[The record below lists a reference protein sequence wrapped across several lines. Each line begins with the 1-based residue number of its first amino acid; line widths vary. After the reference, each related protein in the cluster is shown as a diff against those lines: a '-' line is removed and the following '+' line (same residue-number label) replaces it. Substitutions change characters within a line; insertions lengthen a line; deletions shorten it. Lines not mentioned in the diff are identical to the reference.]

1 MRSAHADHTMNA
13 SAPAKSASF
22 TLQRDAHGC
31 WSCSVEGVAHPSVQV
46 VRAFPLSAPEED
58 IAIVNAEG
66 QELVFVARL
75 DALTEPNQQALREAL
90 AEREFVPRI
99 ERIRSVSTFA
109 TPSTW
114 QVDTDRGTTELVL
127 KVEEDIRRLP
137 GAQRLLVTSGSGVVF
152 EIRDRH
158 RLDRASQRLLERFL

>member
-1 MRSAHADHTMNA
+1 MNA
-13 SAPAKSASF
+13 SAADADAKTNTNAHALSF
-22 TLQRDAHGC
+22 TLQRDAHGRWTC
-31 WSCSVEGVAHPSVQV
+31 QMGGVAHPNVQV

-58 IAIVNAEG
+58 IAIVNSDG
-66 QELVFVARL
+66 QELVYVARL
-75 DALTEPNQQALREAL
+75 DALDPPNQQALREAL
-90 AEREFVPRI
+90 AEREFVPLI

-114 QVDTDRGTTELVL
+114 QVDTDRGATELVL

-137 GAQRLLVTSGSGVVF
+137 GARRLLVTSGSGVVF

>member
-1 MRSAHADHTMNA
+1 MNA
-13 SAPAKSASF
+13 SAFASLPAF
-22 TLQRDAHGC
+22 TLQRDAHGRWTC
-31 WSCSVEGVAHPSVQV
+31 NTASVAHHSVQV

-58 IAIVNAEG
+58 IAIVNTDG
-66 QELVFVARL
+66 HELVFVARL
-75 DALTEPNQQALREAL
+75 DALDEVNQQALREAL
-90 AEREFVPRI
+90 AEREFVPLI

-114 QVDTDRGTTELVL
+114 QVDTDRGATELVL

-137 GAQRLLVTSGSGVVF
+137 GAKRLLVTSGSGVVF

>member
-1 MRSAHADHTMNA
+1 MNA
-13 SAPAKSASF
+13 SAPAESATF
-22 TLQRDAHGC
+22 ALQRDAHGR
-31 WSCSVEGVAHPSVQV
+31 WTCSVEDVVHPGVQA

-58 IAIVNAEG
+58 IAIVSTEG
-66 QELVFVARL
+66 NELVYVARL
-75 DALTEPNQQALREAL
+75 DALDAPNQRALREAL
-90 AEREFVPRI
+90 AEREFMPLI

-114 QVDTDRGTTELVL
+114 QVDTDRGPTELVL

-137 GAQRLLVTSGSGVVF
+137 GAHRLVVTSGSGVVF

>member
-1 MRSAHADHTMNA
+1 MKA
-13 SAPAKSASF
+13 SAPGTPPVF
-22 TLQRDAHGC
+22 TLQRDHHSR
-31 WSCSVEGVAHPSVQV
+31 WSCCIGGVAHRSVQV

-58 IAIVNAEG
+58 IAIVSSEG
-66 QELVFVARL
+66 HELVFVAQL
-75 DALTEPNQQALREAL
+75 DALDAPNQQALREAL
-90 AEREFVPRI
+90 AEREFVPAI

-114 QVDTDRGTTELVL
+114 QVDTDRGATELVL

-137 GAQRLLVTSGSGVVF
+137 GAKRLLITSGSGVVF

-158 RLDRASQRLLERFL
+158 RLDRTSQRLLERFL

>member
-1 MRSAHADHTMNA
+1 MSPSAHAMT
-13 SAPAKSASF
+13 PAF
-22 TLQRDAHGC
+22 TLQRDPHGRWTC
-31 WSCSVEGVAHPSVQV
+31 HTGGKDHPGVQV

-58 IAIVNAEG
+58 IAIVNAGG

-75 DALTEPNQQALREAL
+75 DALDAPNQQALREAL
-90 AEREFVPRI
+90 AEREFVPVI

-114 QVDTDRGTTELVL
+114 QIDTDRGATELVL

-152 EIRDRH
+152 EIRDRN

>member
-1 MRSAHADHTMNA
+1 MNA
-13 SAPAKSASF
+13 SAPATPPVF
-22 TLQRDAHGC
+22 TLQRDAHAR
-31 WSCSVEGVAHPSVQV
+31 WTCSVEGVAHHSVQV

-58 IAIVNAEG
+58 IAIVSTGG

-75 DALTEPNQQALREAL
+75 DALDALNQQALRGAL
-90 AEREFVPRI
+90 AEREFVPVI

-114 QVDTDRGTTELVL
+114 QVDTDRGATELVL

>member
-1 MRSAHADHTMNA
+1 MNA
-13 SAPAKSASF
+13 SAPVKFPATSPAF
-22 TLQRDAHGC
+22 TLARDAHGRWTC
-31 WSCSVEGVAHPSVQV
+31 NIGGVAHPSVQV

-58 IAIVNAEG
+58 IAIVCTDGE
-66 QELVFVARL
+66 ELVFVDRL
-75 DALTEPNQQALREAL
+75 DALDAPNQQALREAL
-90 AEREFVPRI
+90 AEREFVPLI
-99 ERIRSVSTFA
+99 ERIHSVSTFA

-114 QVDTDRGTTELVL
+114 QVDTDRGATELVL

-137 GAQRLLVTSGSGVVF
+137 GAKRLLVTSGSGVVF

>member
-1 MRSAHADHTMNA
+1 MNA
-13 SAPAKSASF
+13 SAPASPPVF
-22 TLQRDAHGC
+22 NLQRDAHDRWTCNIG
-31 WSCSVEGVAHPSVQV
+31 GVAHPNVQV

-58 IAIVNAEG
+58 IAIVSTDG
-66 QELVFVARL
+66 QELVFVNRI
-75 DALTEPNQQALREAL
+75 DALDVPNQQALREAL
-90 AEREFVPRI
+90 AEREFVPLI

-109 TPSTW
+109 TPSIW
-114 QVDTDRGTTELVL
+114 QVDTDRGATELVL

-137 GAQRLLVTSGSGVVF
+137 GAKRLLVTSGSGVVF

>member
-1 MRSAHADHTMNA
+1 MQH
-13 SAPAKSASF
+13 
-22 TLQRDAHGC
+22 DAHGR
-31 WSCSVEGVAHPSVQV
+31 WTCSTEGVAHHSVQV

-58 IAIVNAEG
+58 IAIVNADG

-75 DALTEPNQQALREAL
+75 DAPDAPNQQALCEAL
-90 AEREFVPRI
+90 AEREFVSLI

-114 QVDTDRGTTELVL
+114 QLDTDRGATELVL
-127 KVEEDIRRLP
+127 KVEKDIRRLP
-137 GAQRLLVTSGSGVVF
+137 GAKRLQITSGSGVMF
-152 EIRDRH
+152 EIRDRQ

>member
-1 MRSAHADHTMNA
+1 MTA
-13 SAPAKSASF
+13 SAPATTPAF
-22 TLQRDAHGC
+22 TLARDAHGR
-31 WSCSVEGVAHPSVQV
+31 WTCSTEGVAHPSVQV

-58 IAIVNAEG
+58 IAIVSADG
-66 QELVFVARL
+66 QELMFVARL
-75 DALTEPNQQALREAL
+75 ATLDAPNQQALREAL
-90 AEREFVPRI
+90 AEREFVPVI
-99 ERIRSVSTFA
+99 DRIRSVSTFA

-114 QVDTDRGTTELVL
+114 QVDTDRGPTELVL

-137 GAQRLLVTSGSGVVF
+137 GAKRLMITSGSGVVF